1 MCAGWT
7 TPEGVPA
14 AGLMKLSI
22 MITSRRARLRA
33 WALLGAVLGASGTAW
48 PAEAHRA
55 PALCTS
61 SREPALAT
69 RLSQDIATALKG
81 RDGTVSVALHD
92 PARGLRC
99 RLDDT
104 RAYDS
109 ASIAKILIL
118 EAVLGRAAE
127 LGRAPTGPESQRMRA
142 MITRSDN
149 KAAGELWKGLSRARL
164 DRVLRD
170 VGARDTVPGHGGYW
184 GLTRTTARDQLAL
197 LAAVSRRAE
206 ALSLMGQVVRDQ
218 AWGVTSGAPRT
229 VKVHL
234 KNGWLPRA
242 THAWRVHS
250 VGVVRPAAG
259 TGKEKSGGAG
269 VVPGAAGASATDY
282 RLALLSHGNPTM
294 RYGIRT
300 LEGVALAVHRR
311 LSGSAAARDFTPSE
325 NVSEIPDGSAP
336 TGAPGPSAPT
346 PPAPGPSTP
355 DPGPSSG
362 SPSAEPATLRGA
374 APPSR
379 TARAR
384 RRARRRPRSTP
395 SE

>member
-1 MCAGWT
+1 
-7 TPEGVPA
+7 
-14 AGLMKLSI
+14 
-22 MITSRRARLRA
+22 MITSLRARLRA

-61 SREPALAT
+61 SREPALAA
-69 RLSQDIATALKG
+69 RLSRDIATALRN

-92 PARGLRC
+92 PGRGLRC

-104 RAYDS
+104 LVYDS
-109 ASIAKILIL
+109 ASVAKVLIL

-127 LGRAPTGPESQRMRA
+127 LGRAPTRLESQRMRA

-149 KAAGELWKGLSRARL
+149 KAAGELWQGLSRARL
-164 DRVLRD
+164 TRVLRD

-206 ALSLMGQVVRDQ
+206 ALSLMGQIVRDQ

-259 TGKEKSGGAG
+259 KGRTRGTGPAR
-269 VVPGAAGASATDY
+269 GAAGASATDY

-300 LEGVALAVHRR
+300 LEGVALAVHRG
-311 LSGSAAARDFTPSE
+311 LSGGAAARGFTPSE
-325 NVSEIPDGSAP
+325 KIGEVTDGSAP
-336 TGAPGPSAPT
+336 AGTPGPLPPRSGEPGPGSPYPERAT
-346 PPAPGPSTP
+346 PPA
-355 DPGPSSG
+355 
-362 SPSAEPATLRGA
+362 A
-374 APPSR
+374 APPPR

>member
-1 MCAGWT
+1 
-7 TPEGVPA
+7 
-14 AGLMKLSI
+14 MKLSI

-33 WALLGAVLGASGTAW
+33 WALLGALLGASGTAW

-55 PALCTS
+55 PAPCTS
-61 SREPALAT
+61 SREPALAA
-69 RLSQDIATALKG
+69 RLSQDITTALRG

-92 PARGLRC
+92 PGRGLRC
-99 RLDDT
+99 RVDDT
-104 RAYDS
+104 LVYDS
-109 ASIAKILIL
+109 ASLAKVLIL

-127 LGRAPTGPESQRMRA
+127 LGRAPTRTESQRMRA

-206 ALSLMGQVVRDQ
+206 ALSLMGRVVRDQ
-218 AWGVTSGAPRT
+218 AWGVTAGAPRT
-229 VKVHL
+229 VEVHL

-259 TGKEKSGGAG
+259 KGKDGGAVG
-269 VVPGAAGASATDY
+269 KGRGGPAGAGGASATDY

-300 LEGVALAVHRR
+300 LEGVAMAVHRR
-311 LSGSAAARDFTPSE
+311 LSGGAAARGFTPAE
-325 NVSEIPDGSAP
+325 NVGEVTDGSAP
-336 TGAPGPSAPT
+336 AGSPGAPGASAPPA
-346 PPAPGPSTP
+346 PPAPGSEGSRP
-355 DPGPSSG
+355 D
-362 SPSAEPATLRGA
+362 
-374 APPSR
+374 APPAERTTHRGTAPPPR

-384 RRARRRPRSTP
+384 RRARRRPRNTP